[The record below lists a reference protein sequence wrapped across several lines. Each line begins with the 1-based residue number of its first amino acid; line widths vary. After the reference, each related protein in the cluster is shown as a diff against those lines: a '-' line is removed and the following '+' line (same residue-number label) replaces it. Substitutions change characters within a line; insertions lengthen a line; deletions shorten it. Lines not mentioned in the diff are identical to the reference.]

1 MIIDMPTS
9 ATALAGMEMSKQFE
23 KIMIVTDA
31 ASSDITGKSC
41 SPYTLHWTYDTYAN
55 AHTVGSAIV
64 KNGGDTWFFITA
76 DYVFGHSIERDTG
89 DVVRA
94 AGGKVLGSARHPL
107 NTPDFSSFLLQAQSS
122 KAKIVGLANG
132 GGDTINAI
140 KQAAEF
146 GIVAGGQ
153 NLAGIVMFISDIHS
167 LGLKLAQGLIITEAY
182 YWDLNDRTRAFG
194 KRFFERMKRM
204 PTMNQAATY
213 SATLHYLNAV
223 KAAGTKETK
232 PVLAK
237 MRATPVRDAFTDNGV
252 VRRGRPHG
260 AFDVPVRGQETRGI
274 EGAVGLLQGARRGT
288 RRPGIPAAQ
297 GRWLPADQVTEN
309 DHGRGPGPR
318 PRHSNCWL
326 KAGRSGRARTCDPRF
341 WRPVLYQ
348 LSYTPAGNRRR
359 RRFAPFQAQ
368 GMAGLQGRSGEPS
381 VHCKTSAPDF
391 SHHSKITSLPA
402 LRRKNQEPGRDHE
415 RSNRHQ
421 ALRHPDHPVPPA
433 RQTRIDRTV
442 GARGCRHCPT
452 PSSARSTREP
462 RPASRCW
469 WRGAARSAGSTRS
482 AGRARPPRRR

>member
-1 MIIDMPTS
+1 MKSIATILSAAGLLAAALAGPALAQQTPLKIGVLTDFQSVYSDIGGQGNVEATKMAIEDVGGTMFGKPIEVVTADPMSKADVAATITRKWYEAEGVDMIIDMPTS

-76 DYVFGHSIERDTG
+76 DYLFGHSIERDTG

-94 AGGKVLGSARHPL
+94 AGGKVIGSARHPL
-107 NTPDFSSFLLQAQSS
+107 NTPDFSSFLLQAQAS
-122 KAKIVGLANG
+122 KAKIIGMANG
-132 GGDTINAI
+132 GGDTINTI

-237 MRATPVRDAFTDNGV
+237 MRETPVRDAFTDNGV
-252 VRRGRPHG
+252 VREDGRMVHSMFLFEVKKPEESKAPWDYYKVLAEVPG
-260 AFDVPVRGQETRGI
+260 DQAF
-274 EGAVGLLQGARRGT
+274 
-288 RRPGIPAAQ
+288 RP
-297 GRWLPADQVTEN
+297 
-309 DHGRGPGPR
+309 
-318 PRHSNCWL
+318 L
-326 KAGRSGRARTCDPRF
+326 KDG
-341 WRPVLYQ
+341 
-348 LSYTPAGNRRR
+348 
-359 RRFAPFQAQ
+359 
-368 GMAGLQGRSGEPS
+368 
-381 VHCKTSAPDF
+381 
-391 SHHSKITSLPA
+391 
-402 LRRKNQEPGRDHE
+402 
-415 RSNRHQ
+415 
-421 ALRHPDHPVPPA
+421 
-433 RQTRIDRTV
+433 
-442 GARGCRHCPT
+442 GCPLIK
-452 PSSARSTREP
+452 
-462 RPASRCW
+462 
-469 WRGAARSAGSTRS
+469 
-482 AGRARPPRRR
+482 

>member
-1 MIIDMPTS
+1 MKSIVTSLSAAGLIAAVLAGPVLAQQAPLKIGVLTDFQSVYSDIGGAGNVEATKMAIEEFGGSMFGKPIELVTADALNKADVAATITRKWYEAENVDMIIDLPTS

-76 DYVFGHSIERDTG
+76 DYLFGHSIERDTG

-107 NTPDFSSFLLQAQSS
+107 NTPDFSSFLLQAQAS
-122 KAKIVGLANG
+122 KAKIIGMANG
-132 GGDTINAI
+132 GADTINTI
-140 KQAAEF
+140 KQASEF

-252 VRRGRPHG
+252 VREDGRMVHSMFLFEVKKPEESKAPWDYYKVLAEVPG
-260 AFDVPVRGQETRGI
+260 DQAF
-274 EGAVGLLQGARRGT
+274 
-288 RRPGIPAAQ
+288 RP
-297 GRWLPADQVTEN
+297 
-309 DHGRGPGPR
+309 
-318 PRHSNCWL
+318 L
-326 KAGRSGRARTCDPRF
+326 KDG
-341 WRPVLYQ
+341 
-348 LSYTPAGNRRR
+348 
-359 RRFAPFQAQ
+359 
-368 GMAGLQGRSGEPS
+368 
-381 VHCKTSAPDF
+381 
-391 SHHSKITSLPA
+391 
-402 LRRKNQEPGRDHE
+402 
-415 RSNRHQ
+415 
-421 ALRHPDHPVPPA
+421 
-433 RQTRIDRTV
+433 
-442 GARGCRHCPT
+442 GCPLIK
-452 PSSARSTREP
+452 
-462 RPASRCW
+462 
-469 WRGAARSAGSTRS
+469 
-482 AGRARPPRRR
+482 

>member
-1 MIIDMPTS
+1 MKSIATSLSAAGLFAAVLAGPALAQQTPLKIGVLTDFQSVYSDIGGAGNVEATKMAIEEFGGSMFGKPIELVTADPLNKADVAATITRKWYEADGVDMIIDMPTS

-41 SPYTLHWTYDTYAN
+41 SPYTLHWTYDTYGN

-107 NTPDFSSFLLQAQSS
+107 NTPDFSSFLLQAQAS

-140 KQAAEF
+140 KQASEF

-194 KRFFERMKRM
+194 KRFFERTKRM

-252 VRRGRPHG
+252 VREDGRMVHSMFLFEVKKPEESKAPWDYYKLLAEVPG
-260 AFDVPVRGQETRGI
+260 DQAF
-274 EGAVGLLQGARRGT
+274 
-288 RRPGIPAAQ
+288 RP
-297 GRWLPADQVTEN
+297 
-309 DHGRGPGPR
+309 
-318 PRHSNCWL
+318 L
-326 KAGRSGRARTCDPRF
+326 KDG
-341 WRPVLYQ
+341 
-348 LSYTPAGNRRR
+348 
-359 RRFAPFQAQ
+359 
-368 GMAGLQGRSGEPS
+368 
-381 VHCKTSAPDF
+381 
-391 SHHSKITSLPA
+391 
-402 LRRKNQEPGRDHE
+402 
-415 RSNRHQ
+415 
-421 ALRHPDHPVPPA
+421 
-433 RQTRIDRTV
+433 
-442 GARGCRHCPT
+442 GCPLIK
-452 PSSARSTREP
+452 
-462 RPASRCW
+462 
-469 WRGAARSAGSTRS
+469 
-482 AGRARPPRRR
+482 

>member
-1 MIIDMPTS
+1 MKSIVTSLSAAGLIAAVLAGPVLAQQAPLKIGVLTDFQSVYSDIGGAGNVEATKMAIEEFGGSMFGKPIELVTADALNKADVAATITRKWYEAENVDMIIDMPTS

-76 DYVFGHSIERDTG
+76 DYLFGHSIERDTG

-107 NTPDFSSFLLQAQSS
+107 NTPDFSSFLLQAQAS
-122 KAKIVGLANG
+122 KAKIIGMANG
-132 GGDTINAI
+132 GADTINTI
-140 KQAAEF
+140 KQASEF

-223 KAAGTKETK
+223 KAAGAKETK

-252 VRRGRPHG
+252 VREDGRMVHSMFLFEVKKPEESKAPWDYYKVLAEVPG
-260 AFDVPVRGQETRGI
+260 DQAF
-274 EGAVGLLQGARRGT
+274 
-288 RRPGIPAAQ
+288 RP
-297 GRWLPADQVTEN
+297 
-309 DHGRGPGPR
+309 
-318 PRHSNCWL
+318 L
-326 KAGRSGRARTCDPRF
+326 KDG
-341 WRPVLYQ
+341 
-348 LSYTPAGNRRR
+348 
-359 RRFAPFQAQ
+359 
-368 GMAGLQGRSGEPS
+368 
-381 VHCKTSAPDF
+381 
-391 SHHSKITSLPA
+391 
-402 LRRKNQEPGRDHE
+402 
-415 RSNRHQ
+415 
-421 ALRHPDHPVPPA
+421 
-433 RQTRIDRTV
+433 
-442 GARGCRHCPT
+442 GCPLIK
-452 PSSARSTREP
+452 
-462 RPASRCW
+462 
-469 WRGAARSAGSTRS
+469 
-482 AGRARPPRRR
+482 